1 MAGHSK
7 WANIKHRKGR
17 EDARRGKIFAKV
29 AKQITVA
36 AKLGGG
42 DPEANPRLRLAIDKA
57 RDVNMPKDN
66 VERAIRKGTG
76 EGSADTYEEAS
87 YEGYGPGGAAVL
99 VEVLTDNRNRTV
111 AEVRHAFSKNKGNLG
126 ENGCVSWLFEARGYL
141 EVPKEGVSEDRIMEA
156 ALEGGALDVTDGGEV
171 WQVTTEP
178 DALHAV
184 REALFGAGLEV
195 HSADLTMVPKTTV
208 RVEGKEAEQLLRLME
223 MLEDNDDVQHVYA
236 NFDIDEAEMERL
248 AAAG

>member
-17 EDARRGKIFAKV
+17 EDARRGKAFAKV

-42 DPEANPRLRLAIDKA
+42 DPEMNPRLRLAMDKA

-76 EGSADTYEEAS
+76 EGAADTYEEAS

-141 EVPKEGVSEDRIMEA
+141 EVPREGVPEDRIMEA
-156 ALEGGALDVTDGGEV
+156 ALEAGALDVSDGGEV
-171 WQVTTEP
+171 WEVITEP

-184 REALFGAGLEV
+184 REVLSAAGLAV
-195 HSADLTMVPKTTV
+195 HSADLTRVPKTTV
-208 RVEGKEAEQLLRLME
+208 RVEGKEAEQLLRLIE
-223 MLEDNDDVQHVYA
+223 MLEDSDDVQHVYA

>member
-17 EDARRGKIFAKV
+17 EDARRGKAFAKV
-29 AKQITVA
+29 AKQIMVA

-42 DPEANPRLRLAIDKA
+42 DPEMNPRLRLAIDKA

-66 VERAIRKGTG
+66 VERAVRKGTG
-76 EGSADTYEEAS
+76 EGAVDTYEEAS

-126 ENGCVSWLFEARGYL
+126 ENGCVAWLFEARGFL
-141 EVPKEGVSEDRIMEA
+141 GVPKEGVTEDRVMEA
-156 ALEGGALDVTDGGEV
+156 ALELGALDVGDGGDLWEV
-171 WQVTTEP
+171 ITEP
-178 DALHAV
+178 EAFHAV
-184 REALFGAGLEV
+184 REGLLGAGLSV
-195 HSADLTMVPKTTV
+195 QSADLTRVPKTTV

-223 MLEDNDDVQHVYA
+223 MLEDNDDVQQVYA

-248 AAAG
+248 AESG

>member
-17 EDARRGKIFAKV
+17 EDARRGKAFAKV

-42 DPEANPRLRLAIDKA
+42 DAGANPRLRLALDKA

-76 EGSADTYEEAS
+76 EGAAENYEEVS
-87 YEGYGPGGAAVL
+87 YEGYGPAGVAVL

-126 ENGCVSWLFEARGYL
+126 ENGCVAWLFEAKGY
-141 EVPKEGVSEDRIMEA
+141 VAVTREGVSEDRIMEL
-156 ALEGGALDVTDGGEV
+156 ALELGAQDVADGGDIWE
-171 WQVTTEP
+171 VTTEP
-178 DALHAV
+178 DAFHAV
-184 REALFGAGLEV
+184 KEGIAAAGLNEE
-195 HSADLTMVPKTTV
+195 SADLTRIPKSTV
-208 RVEGKEAEQLLRLME
+208 RVEGKDAELMLRLME
-223 MLEDNDDVQHVYA
+223 MLEDSDDVQHVYA
-236 NFDIDEAEMERL
+236 NFDIDDAEMERL
-248 AAAG
+248 AEAG